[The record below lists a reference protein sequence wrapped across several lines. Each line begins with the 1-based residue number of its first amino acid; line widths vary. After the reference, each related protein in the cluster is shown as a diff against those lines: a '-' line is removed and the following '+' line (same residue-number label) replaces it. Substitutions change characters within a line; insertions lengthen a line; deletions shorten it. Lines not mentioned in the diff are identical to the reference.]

1 MSQDG
6 RTARLGPAFAAL
18 FVVSGACGLVY
29 QVVWTR
35 QLVTVFGVTAFAVS
49 TVLVSF
55 MGGMAAGAALLGGLA
70 DRVRRPLRMFA
81 LLEAGVGLYALL
93 LPFLL
98 RGADGAHRAL
108 SSVLPDDFVVRSM
121 VRFALCLLLLLP
133 PTALMGATLPAL
145 GRGLLQR
152 SARFGRGLGILYFV
166 NTLGAAAGC
175 WLAGFH
181 LIPALGLFRTTL
193 LAVAG
198 NAVVATTA
206 WLLDRTSGEE
216 GDAAALPEG
225 QGESREEPSCPPW
238 WPLAVA
244 CASGAIA
251 LAFEVVW
258 FRVLVMVFGSTV
270 YSFSA
275 MLTVFLLGLALGA
288 LLFGPLADRVK
299 KPVRLLAVTAGAVA
313 LTALG
318 GSLAVN
324 AMPRLFLEILHMV
337 GIDFAGMNRTKAI
350 LSVLTLLPPALAF
363 GGTFPVAART
373 YRGSGGAGR
382 RIGRVYAWN
391 TVGAIAGSFLT
402 GFVLLPTIGAER
414 TLQGIVALA
423 LALAFGSLVAER
435 GPLSPRFALPAGAGV
450 VLVAAALVFSPAW
463 DRRLLGAGVYF
474 EPRQHMDPSG
484 KLNLDRVVADYHLMT
499 YTEGFN
505 ETIISFKTAKGRF
518 ITVNGSPTASDHL
531 EDMFSQ
537 RMLGHL
543 PMALHPGP
551 VRHACIVGLG
561 AGVTAGAIA
570 VHEPD
575 RLTVIELE
583 KGVFAASRFF
593 SNQNHHVLDDPH
605 VKIVLDDGRNWLER
619 SHERFDVIS
628 SHPNFPSLTGSGALF
643 SREYFGLCR
652 RRLAKGGVVCHYAPF
667 WRLLPDDAATIVA
680 SFADVFPHVRLFST
694 GLSLVMLGREEPF
707 PPVDVQALVANLARP
722 RVAASLA
729 DIGVRGPM
737 ELLSFYQM
745 DEDEV
750 RRLTAGADRNT
761 DDRPRTEFRA
771 PRGVFSDTLGP
782 NLEAIG
788 RLRPPAEVRAD
799 RLGLTGE
806 WRSSFL
812 TLAAAYQVV
821 TDAEILFTRKQAG
834 EAMQLLLPVAE
845 SGQRYARYLVADHA
859 LRTALALQRENRLA
873 EARGFFSMAVRY
885 EPDNHDAL
893 VGLGYVDLFLGE
905 RAEAA
910 RVLEDAY
917 ARYPESGGAA
927 YRLGLVRQMDGRV
940 AEAESLYRRAIDLQ
954 PTLPAPHGLLGEI
967 LLQSGRTAEAL
978 ARFDEAIDRGDAA
991 EGAWV
996 GRVAALTALGRRE
1009 DAVAGA
1015 RAAVERFPTSA
1026 TALDALAAAA
1036 TAMGRTDEAREARR
1050 RREALAAG
1058 GGTR

>member
-1 MSQDG
+1 MSDDG
-6 RTARLGPAFAAL
+6 RAARLGPAFAAL

-81 LLEAGVGLYALL
+81 LLEAGVGGYALL

-98 RGADGAHRAL
+98 RGADMAHAAL
-108 SSVLPDDFVVRSM
+108 ASVLPDDFVVRSV

-198 NAVVATTA
+198 NAAVATTA
-206 WLLDRTSGEE
+206 WLLDRSAEAE
-216 GDAAALPEG
+216 PAAATPDAVEAAW
-225 QGESREEPSCPPW
+225 QEEASCPAW

-244 CASGAIA
+244 CGSGAIA

-288 LLFGPLADRVK
+288 LAFGPLADRVQ

-313 LTALG
+313 LTVLLG
-318 GSLAVN
+318 SMAVN
-324 AMPRLFLEILHMV
+324 AMPRLFLEILHTM
-337 GIDFAGMNRTKAI
+337 GIDFAGMTRTKAV

-363 GGTFPVAART
+363 GGTFPVAVRT
-373 YRGSGGAGR
+373 YRGGGGAGR

-391 TVGAIAGSFLT
+391 TVGAIVGSFLT
-402 GFVLLPTIGAER
+402 GFVLLPTVGAER
-414 TLQGIVALA
+414 TLQGIVVVALVLA
-423 LALAFGSLVAER
+423 LGSLVAER

-450 VLVAAALVFSPAW
+450 VLIAAALVFSPPW

-474 EPRQHMDPSG
+474 EPRQHMDAAG
-484 KLNLDRVVADYHLMT
+484 KLNLDRVVGDYHLMT

-551 VRHACIVGLG
+551 VRNACIVGLG
-561 AGVTAGAIA
+561 AGVTAGSIA
-570 VHEPD
+570 VYAPE
-575 RLTVIELE
+575 RLTAIELE
-583 KGVFAASRFF
+583 KGVFTASRFF
-593 SNQNHHVLDDPH
+593 AVQNHGILKDPH
-605 VKIVLDDGRNWLER
+605 VRIVLDDGRNWLER
-619 SHERFDVIS
+619 TEERFDVIS
-628 SHPNFPSLTGSGALF
+628 SAPNFPSLTGSGALY
-643 SREYFGLCR
+643 SREYFALCR
-652 RRLAKGGVVCHYAPF
+652 RRLAPGGVMCQFAPI
-667 WRLLPDDAATIVA
+667 WRLLPGDVATIVG
-680 SFADVFPHVRLFST
+680 SFADSFPHVRVFST
-694 GLSLVMLGREEPF
+694 GLSLVMLGREEAF
-707 PPVDVQALVANLARP
+707 PPVDVAELVRRTAQP
-722 RVAASLA
+722 RVAASLQE
-729 DIGVRGPM
+729 IGVRGPM

-771 PRGVFSDTLGP
+771 PRGVFSDTVGP

-788 RLRPPAEVRAD
+788 LVRPEAETRAD
-799 RLGLTGE
+799 RLGLHGE

-812 TLAAAYQVV
+812 ALAAAYQAV
-821 TDAEILFTRKQAG
+821 TDAEILLTRKQAA
-834 EAMQLLLPVAE
+834 EAMQLALPVAE
-845 SGQRYARYLVADHA
+845 SGHRYARYLVADHA
-859 LRTALALQRENRLA
+859 LRTALALQRDNRLA
-873 EARGFFSMAVRY
+873 DARSFFSMAVHF

-893 VGLGYVDLFLGE
+893 VGLGYVDLFLGQGE
-905 RAEAA
+905 EAA
-910 RVLEDAY
+910 RVLQDAY
-917 ARYPESGGAA
+917 ALYPESGGAA
-927 YRLGLVRQMDGRV
+927 YRLGLVRQMQGRMTD
-940 AEAESLYRRAIDLQ
+940 AEALYRRAIDLQ

-967 LLQSGRTAEAL
+967 LLQSGRNGEAL
-978 ARFDEAIDRGDAA
+978 ARFDEAIDRGDTT
-991 EGAWV
+991 EGPWV
-996 GRVAALTALGRRE
+996 GRVAALAALGRRE
-1009 DAVAGA
+1009 DAVERA
-1015 RAAVERFPTSA
+1015 RAAVARFPTSP
-1026 TALDALAAAA
+1026 TALEALAGAA
-1036 TAMGRTDEAREARR
+1036 TAVGRNEEAGEARR
-1050 RREALAAG
+1050 RRDALAPAG
-1058 GGTR
+1058 GTP